1 MDGNPLPQDD
11 SDVTERSHRRR
22 LSSILKVPRSP
33 LRDLGNVLHQDST
46 TEKRRKSRRVSF
58 AENIRVFSLESQ
70 IAADDNGQVTVS
82 GNENEDGMKSR
93 FQITGMDTLLHGPIQ
108 TPAPQ
113 PERDCADNE
122 KTLFFSCDNDMEMTS
137 SNTINID
144 AFLEEKTDK
153 IDVTSFLASL
163 KSHGEDSCE
172 SVKLNPSTT
181 IDFHSS
187 SESEVQ
193 PKINF
198 KDFLT
203 GLKTEKQ
210 TICPFQGNDKENFFS
225 FSISNEKSTPG
236 SDVFSTFAQRQE
248 EKENI
253 TQVFTEQDDGLDMT
267 KCHTTNITA
276 FVPVTD
282 AFPYH
287 FEPNTISF
295 PKAPSSHEHLQGGL
309 QLQKLKTVSKNQTV
323 LLEDDMDITQNR
335 SVCLDNVLSKTRS
348 GGNTQAL
355 NKGMGVC
362 PADKT
367 VFFTDSNEMEF
378 TQNHTVAINTN
389 TGAGDPLLHKKNL
402 LNAENNFVSPDNSMD
417 LTKSHTVAIDGRSMV
432 ASCASTSTSLP
443 DALGN
448 RNNVGDPIYFSKSIL
463 RQNQDPSLPF
473 HLTAEKTIAFDDED
487 MDLNTSNTAHI
498 MFGLGSN
505 ISMHRKSIPVM
516 PTSHLFIM
524 NDKTVVSNQDMD
536 LTQCTTTVLD
546 TDSCYGLQSS
556 NETCSEQKVV
566 RKSGFLPKPTFS
578 SEQSSPFEE
587 DKPFNNTVSS
597 SKSMPS
603 TVADKTLLFSC
614 NQDDMEITKSHTVAI
629 DKFLQDPDLAK
640 IPENVSKGKTVKPGG
655 LRLSSFSKHVLF
667 PKASNDVELIKG
679 NTVNEKPWQK
689 AKESCQPSSDHQEKA
704 PTFNKSCADTKISET
719 RAVENMTMRGLT
731 TNFKN
736 IVGTFPSSHNKTILS
751 LENMDLTVTTK
762 NAFRDE
768 GTFPTEEVKT
778 GITAQDKTILFSC
791 EEENMDMTRS
801 HTVTIDRKDLCKGSK
816 NAINMLSTKNVSTFS
831 SELDFIESH
840 TLTRENKVS
849 VVDEYLKLASNVKS
863 TSKSI
868 PDRVHTISDKRSEN
882 RTVRLSEE
890 KNMFSPS
897 EDYMDFTQSCTVAI
911 ENNLCEELKTAKTTS
926 QKFDLSK
933 SVALDETVEDNMELT
948 KSHTMVISAKCPDE
962 HHHQSFATKTNT
974 EAGFGEDDMDI
985 TKSNT
990 IFINEI
996 PEISKGL
1003 VKSSALRRKSA
1014 PEPKRSCFAND
1025 KTIHLEGDMEMTTAN
1040 IGPLIN
1046 DANILRVKNVG
1057 LDKTVVFSREQDN
1070 MDLTLSHT
1078 VAIESKGL
1086 CELNLDAKNKPGHY
1100 SKQTPLPLNKTVHMV
1115 EDDMEL
1121 TRSHTMVIN
1130 EQPAELHLQSD
1141 PVNKSNSDDMDITK
1155 SNTVFIK
1162 ETEIFKGQVDLS
1174 ILKKTSASG
1183 SRRSYV
1189 SDKTVRLEGDME
1201 MTAANVGQVING
1213 APYPV
1218 QRKSIGL
1225 SHDKTLVF
1233 SSEQEH
1239 MDLTMS
1245 HTIAI
1250 ESKGICEVAK
1260 ALNPNVNC
1268 SVLSVPVNKSTVI
1281 LEDDMD
1287 LTKSHTMVISK
1298 NDPSNSAHKRNYSTD
1313 FGQDDMEITR
1323 SDTIFIDDMPVAER
1337 SKGQLNCLLKRESV
1351 CLKGSDFS
1359 VHLDGDMELTRAGT
1373 GLLVSDTNVPSTETT
1388 LGSCNNKTM
1397 LFSCEQDNMDLTVAN
1412 TVAIESK
1419 GLCEGSETR
1428 NLGVKR
1434 ILGSSSKHSSV
1445 PENKA
1450 FTMFAEEME
1459 MTKSHTMV
1467 IEQKTPLLDE
1477 YNHSVDKQSLVSE
1490 TSEADGMDITKSN
1503 TVFIDSHL
1511 DGLCK
1516 TSLGSKKQ
1524 NLPLAQQS
1532 CSTNEPLHGDTVAK
1546 MRGKNGRS
1554 SNVFQGYDQG
1564 NTDIDMSHTDVTKQS
1579 ALNKEIGNSDRFQNY
1594 IDHHSAPACKT
1605 IVFSTLE
1612 DDMDLTKSHTM
1623 VIDGRNILK
1632 GENVSSRQPGQI
1644 TANSDKSVAFSSGD
1658 MDFTLSPSARLEKG
1672 IFELAQHEEMI
1683 NILSKAKKGNILELQ
1698 RPFLNKH
1705 ATVNF
1710 SMHEGDVEFTK
1721 SHTVAIELDNQT
1733 PSSVLNKQGMEPET
1747 NMGKRMKSLVK
1758 GGRIVSDAN
1767 MDVGNIHTSKTL
1779 CNLND
1784 MDMTRSLTVAIE
1796 NKTEELQIMVATD
1809 PKNWMA
1815 ENPENLRIPLSTSNP
1830 NVFVPDLGEKNLN
1843 EMVFCEDADKA
1854 SPMDQQETK
1863 VVEIALSDTKNFS
1876 SVASLEPAEHIN
1888 RSEEP
1893 VLADEACMLHK
1904 DTTDLKTTK
1913 KARPKSKRVSFMLP
1927 EPEAGSCVPKANVLE
1942 ASTKPTTEIN
1952 MDVCN
1957 LKQNSSMAILGNS
1970 ADKEGETVKSMADY
1984 YDANDGLAQGSL
1996 VHCKPKEQNISPGN
2010 VGNLEQ
2016 EDQDTLSCKG
2026 PVLKSSNLVEFSEA
2040 DKMRRRRSIA
2050 DIQSKIRSLN
2060 KKSFPDSQTAPVTFL
2075 VDHLSTSLQAPTV
2088 SLTNKSEDILEDAE
2102 LSSKLPIHEKPNL
2115 YTQADDVASSG
2126 DKETTSKE
2134 TNLPNKLSVKV
2145 FQAKLPQKTNPN
2157 KCNVQE
2163 SSSFYEAHVKPE
2175 RNSLTLLKALTNCN
2189 SSQCIDEE
2197 ILPLSPDE
2205 KDHDGIFHYEVP
2217 EGAWEELCEKE
2228 ALHCSLEQDIP
2239 ASQDGINDK
2248 KRNREPEETNE
2259 FQKEKRGRTEGK
2271 LNSDKSKASVTIA
2284 SPDDYQIS
2292 EFSSLHLTKTIE
2304 QTNYSSNSSQD
2315 SRGDGMHMELS
2326 CSQQCSQMESQLPW
2340 DTGCEQSLWVKFQ
2353 DGTITVKEFFMLLRI
2368 RILIQKPRYSELP
2381 ANYRANKAAMT
2392 EDLLLD
2398 QYIYQPKLQVYEEE
2412 CHALG
2417 QIIQELKTFAET
2429 QEKPLMQVNSLLWE
2443 AMRMCSEDEV
2453 IYFGVKLKS
2462 LKSLYSKKSKVLAH
2476 ERKVTVYSKL
2486 LHVAQTR
2493 CEQLQSRINE
2503 VDTFLEETDKCISE
2517 LQSEIDKLDEDIQSG
2532 NLINMDP
2539 TVKGLQTELE
2549 KLQTEEV
2556 NRLRECAQLEDR
2568 KDQVLTQLGCLQEQA
2583 NKMEKQLEEFNF
2595 TEWDLDKWT
2604 EDQAI
2609 FTFLYDS
2616 IELCI
2621 QFGDV
2626 VDGMPFVSKPCRRLS
2641 MVTFDSQLNEEAAPP
2656 SSLLAHRLIMQFIER
2671 NGCFYE
2677 KYKTQQD
2684 LPQMLFDLSLA
2695 MSRCRLLGEEVD
2707 YLMKW
2712 GAKYNILKIQ
2722 VQSTEVKLLF
2732 SSSLAYAK
2740 FELVVHLSESYPTLP
2755 LTFTFRNHIGK
2766 IGHSNISA
2774 VLSEV
2779 PVGMWYL
2786 KRAVRRI
2793 HRQLLA

>member
-1 MDGNPLPQDD
+1 
-11 SDVTERSHRRR
+11 
-22 LSSILKVPRSP
+22 
-33 LRDLGNVLHQDST
+33 
-46 TEKRRKSRRVSF
+46 
-58 AENIRVFSLESQ
+58 
-70 IAADDNGQVTVS
+70 
-82 GNENEDGMKSR
+82 
-93 FQITGMDTLLHGPIQ
+93 
-108 TPAPQ
+108 
-113 PERDCADNE
+113 
-122 KTLFFSCDNDMEMTS
+122 
-137 SNTINID
+137 
-144 AFLEEKTDK
+144 
-153 IDVTSFLASL
+153 
-163 KSHGEDSCE
+163 
-172 SVKLNPSTT
+172 
-181 IDFHSS
+181 
-187 SESEVQ
+187 
-193 PKINF
+193 
-198 KDFLT
+198 
-203 GLKTEKQ
+203 
-210 TICPFQGNDKENFFS
+210 
-225 FSISNEKSTPG
+225 
-236 SDVFSTFAQRQE
+236 
-248 EKENI
+248 
-253 TQVFTEQDDGLDMT
+253 
-267 KCHTTNITA
+267 
-276 FVPVTD
+276 
-282 AFPYH
+282 
-287 FEPNTISF
+287 
-295 PKAPSSHEHLQGGL
+295 
-309 QLQKLKTVSKNQTV
+309 
-323 LLEDDMDITQNR
+323 
-335 SVCLDNVLSKTRS
+335 
-348 GGNTQAL
+348 
-355 NKGMGVC
+355 
-362 PADKT
+362 
-367 VFFTDSNEMEF
+367 
-378 TQNHTVAINTN
+378 
-389 TGAGDPLLHKKNL
+389 
-402 LNAENNFVSPDNSMD
+402 
-417 LTKSHTVAIDGRSMV
+417 MV

-1477 YNHSVDKQSLVSE
+1477 YNHSVDKQSLVRE

-1863 VVEIALSDTKNFS
+1863 
-1876 SVASLEPAEHIN
+1876 
-1888 RSEEP
+1888 
-1893 VLADEACMLHK
+1893 
-1904 DTTDLKTTK
+1904 
-1913 KARPKSKRVSFMLP
+1913 
-1927 EPEAGSCVPKANVLE
+1927 
-1942 ASTKPTTEIN
+1942 
-1952 MDVCN
+1952 
-1957 LKQNSSMAILGNS
+1957 
-1970 ADKEGETVKSMADY
+1970 
-1984 YDANDGLAQGSL
+1984 
-1996 VHCKPKEQNISPGN
+1996 
-2010 VGNLEQ
+2010 
-2016 EDQDTLSCKG
+2016 
-2026 PVLKSSNLVEFSEA
+2026 
-2040 DKMRRRRSIA
+2040 
-2050 DIQSKIRSLN
+2050 
-2060 KKSFPDSQTAPVTFL
+2060 
-2075 VDHLSTSLQAPTV
+2075 
-2088 SLTNKSEDILEDAE
+2088 
-2102 LSSKLPIHEKPNL
+2102 
-2115 YTQADDVASSG
+2115 
-2126 DKETTSKE
+2126 
-2134 TNLPNKLSVKV
+2134 LSVKV

-2271 LNSDKSKASVTIA
+2271 LNSDKSK
-2284 SPDDYQIS
+2284 
-2292 EFSSLHLTKTIE
+2292 
-2304 QTNYSSNSSQD
+2304 
-2315 SRGDGMHMELS
+2315 
-2326 CSQQCSQMESQLPW
+2326 
-2340 DTGCEQSLWVKFQ
+2340 KFQ

-2517 LQSEIDKLDEDIQSG
+2517 LQS
-2532 NLINMDP
+2532 
-2539 TVKGLQTELE
+2539 
-2549 KLQTEEV
+2549 
-2556 NRLRECAQLEDR
+2556 
-2568 KDQVLTQLGCLQEQA
+2568 
-2583 NKMEKQLEEFNF
+2583 
-2595 TEWDLDKWT
+2595 
-2604 EDQAI
+2604 
-2609 FTFLYDS
+2609 
-2616 IELCI
+2616 
-2621 QFGDV
+2621 
-2626 VDGMPFVSKPCRRLS
+2626 DGMPFVSKPCRRLS

-2722 VQSTEVKLLF
+2722 VQSTE
-2732 SSSLAYAK
+2732 
-2740 FELVVHLSESYPTLP
+2740 
-2755 LTFTFRNHIGK
+2755 
-2766 IGHSNISA
+2766 
-2774 VLSEV
+2774 
-2779 PVGMWYL
+2779 
-2786 KRAVRRI
+2786 
-2793 HRQLLA
+2793 

>member
-1 MDGNPLPQDD
+1 
-11 SDVTERSHRRR
+11 
-22 LSSILKVPRSP
+22 
-33 LRDLGNVLHQDST
+33 
-46 TEKRRKSRRVSF
+46 
-58 AENIRVFSLESQ
+58 
-70 IAADDNGQVTVS
+70 
-82 GNENEDGMKSR
+82 
-93 FQITGMDTLLHGPIQ
+93 
-108 TPAPQ
+108 
-113 PERDCADNE
+113 
-122 KTLFFSCDNDMEMTS
+122 
-137 SNTINID
+137 
-144 AFLEEKTDK
+144 
-153 IDVTSFLASL
+153 
-163 KSHGEDSCE
+163 
-172 SVKLNPSTT
+172 
-181 IDFHSS
+181 
-187 SESEVQ
+187 
-193 PKINF
+193 
-198 KDFLT
+198 
-203 GLKTEKQ
+203 
-210 TICPFQGNDKENFFS
+210 
-225 FSISNEKSTPG
+225 
-236 SDVFSTFAQRQE
+236 
-248 EKENI
+248 
-253 TQVFTEQDDGLDMT
+253 
-267 KCHTTNITA
+267 
-276 FVPVTD
+276 
-282 AFPYH
+282 
-287 FEPNTISF
+287 
-295 PKAPSSHEHLQGGL
+295 
-309 QLQKLKTVSKNQTV
+309 
-323 LLEDDMDITQNR
+323 
-335 SVCLDNVLSKTRS
+335 
-348 GGNTQAL
+348 
-355 NKGMGVC
+355 
-362 PADKT
+362 
-367 VFFTDSNEMEF
+367 
-378 TQNHTVAINTN
+378 
-389 TGAGDPLLHKKNL
+389 
-402 LNAENNFVSPDNSMD
+402 MD
-417 LTKSHTVAIDGRSMV
+417 LAIDGRSMV

-1477 YNHSVDKQSLVSE
+1477 YNHSVDKQSLVRE

-1863 VVEIALSDTKNFS
+1863 VVEI
-1876 SVASLEPAEHIN
+1876 
-1888 RSEEP
+1888 
-1893 VLADEACMLHK
+1893 
-1904 DTTDLKTTK
+1904 
-1913 KARPKSKRVSFMLP
+1913 
-1927 EPEAGSCVPKANVLE
+1927 
-1942 ASTKPTTEIN
+1942 
-1952 MDVCN
+1952 
-1957 LKQNSSMAILGNS
+1957 
-1970 ADKEGETVKSMADY
+1970 
-1984 YDANDGLAQGSL
+1984 
-1996 VHCKPKEQNISPGN
+1996 
-2010 VGNLEQ
+2010 
-2016 EDQDTLSCKG
+2016 
-2026 PVLKSSNLVEFSEA
+2026 
-2040 DKMRRRRSIA
+2040 
-2050 DIQSKIRSLN
+2050 
-2060 KKSFPDSQTAPVTFL
+2060 
-2075 VDHLSTSLQAPTV
+2075 
-2088 SLTNKSEDILEDAE
+2088 
-2102 LSSKLPIHEKPNL
+2102 
-2115 YTQADDVASSG
+2115 
-2126 DKETTSKE
+2126 KETTSKE

-2326 CSQQCSQMESQLPW
+2326 CSKCFKCILLCNIFHNPPRVFYYAKY
-2340 DTGCEQSLWVKFQ
+2340 TFVIHFFFSLKKFQ

-2517 LQSEIDKLDEDIQSG
+2517 LQSG
-2532 NLINMDP
+2532 
-2539 TVKGLQTELE
+2539 
-2549 KLQTEEV
+2549 
-2556 NRLRECAQLEDR
+2556 
-2568 KDQVLTQLGCLQEQA
+2568 
-2583 NKMEKQLEEFNF
+2583 EFNIRVVYLEVLQMLLEVMLKGSKF
-2595 TEWDLDKWT
+2595 FPSSLGIPLESLFYFIFDTVTSYSTPHLHQFDLF
-2604 EDQAI
+2604 I
-2609 FTFLYDS
+2609 V
-2616 IELCI
+2616 CI
-2621 QFGDV
+2621 LV
-2626 VDGMPFVSKPCRRLS
+2626 SPDGMPFVSKPCRRLS

-2722 VQSTEVKLLF
+2722 VQSTE
-2732 SSSLAYAK
+2732 
-2740 FELVVHLSESYPTLP
+2740 
-2755 LTFTFRNHIGK
+2755 
-2766 IGHSNISA
+2766 
-2774 VLSEV
+2774 
-2779 PVGMWYL
+2779 
-2786 KRAVRRI
+2786 
-2793 HRQLLA
+2793 